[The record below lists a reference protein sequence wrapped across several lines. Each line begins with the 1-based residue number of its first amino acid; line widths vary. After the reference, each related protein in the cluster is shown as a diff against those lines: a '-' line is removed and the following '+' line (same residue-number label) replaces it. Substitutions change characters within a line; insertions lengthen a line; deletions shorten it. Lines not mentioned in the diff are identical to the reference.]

1 MICGATQEKNPCPA
15 VPTSPASTAG
25 NSLSSASR
33 SSIQSTLHLLNDFA
47 EDVLILNGGSWTL
60 PLDSS
65 EDIAR
70 LCRCI
75 RLAHEPF
82 MAKTVSSDAILTWRL
97 FQAADH
103 YYNGYVTFS
112 DIDKLLVSFHPS
124 LGQIERASSDSDSGH
139 MPMVYWDVL
148 SWWQRRAFGDT
159 ERRTIEH
166 HVLRRVVVASDGLW
180 AGLNLGAL
188 LRIWKTVCRSVG
200 YLFRF
205 HAQRYLHSTFL
216 ALRSLPAELE
226 AVLILI
232 SEAINRI
239 SKKAGNAWVRFIDLD
254 ADDDGKLS
262 ELELA
267 TLLDDQRLK
276 CSPIAT
282 IPISRSTSGS
292 SSMLIDP
299 DIDDKSVFTFIQVL
313 DAMLEIREVS
323 LSLSSKTIRLLPGQ
337 QPELSTFSDK
347 WNDFWRTL
355 KPQKQNGKHL
365 RPLARCFGD
374 PEKTART
381 MSVYVKTYLD
391 IEQWRGQKCTEEGTL
406 SSSSVI

>member
-1 MICGATQEKNPCPA
+1 MICGATQQKNSCPE
-15 VPTSPASTAG
+15 VPASPASTAG
-25 NSLSSASR
+25 NSISSASG
-33 SSIQSTLHLLNDFA
+33 SSIRSTLHLLNDFA

-82 MAKTVSSDAILTWRL
+82 LSSGADCDAVLAWRL

-124 LGQIERASSDSDSGH
+124 LAQIERLSSESDDGH
-139 MPMVYWDVL
+139 LPMVYWDVL
-148 SWWQRRAFGDT
+148 SWWQRRAFSET
-159 ERRTIEH
+159 ERHTIEH
-166 HVLRRVVVASDGLW
+166 HVMRRIVVASDGLW

-188 LRIWKTVCRSVG
+188 LRIWKTICRSVG
-200 YLFRF
+200 YLYRF

-226 AVLILI
+226 AVLILT
-232 SEAINRI
+232 SEAIDRI
-239 SKKAGNAWVRFIDLD
+239 SKKAGNAWIRFMELD
-254 ADDDGKLS
+254 TDDDGKLS
-262 ELELA
+262 ETELSM
-267 TLLDDQRLK
+267 LLDDQHLK

-299 DIDDKSVFTFIQVL
+299 DMDDKSVFTFIQVM
-313 DAMLEIREVS
+313 DAMLEIREMS
-323 LSLSSKTIRLLPGQ
+323 PSFASKTIRLLPGQ
-337 QPELSTFSDK
+337 QPELISFSDK

-355 KPQKQNGKHL
+355 KPQKRKTKYMY
-365 RPLARCFGD
+365 PLARCFGD
-374 PEKTART
+374 AERTART
-381 MSVYVKTYLD
+381 LSVYVKTYLD
-391 IEQWRGQKCTEEGTL
+391 VEQWRGQKCTEEGTL